1 MLDYSYDTRLVLASL
16 AVALMAGFTG
26 LSLLQGASR
35 LPAPRRKLV
44 VSMAAIC
51 LGGGIWSMHFVAM
64 LGMRLPIAFYY
75 DALITLIS
83 ALVAILMVGLA
94 LLILHFGT
102 RSPGRIALAGG
113 IIGLGIP
120 AMHYIGMSGMQI
132 CRPVYSPAGIAFAV
146 AASVT
151 LSVSAVALAYSR
163 RASRNIVL
171 GTVGFGLAVFAV
183 HFIAMRGTGF
193 VSQQAG
199 EAEITWMSNEVLAF
213 GVTLSVFVISGA
225 FLLSGVSFSQ
235 ADEAVAAVPLVGP
248 AAAVAEDRPEQAGPI
263 PEPPPARPP
272 EPRQSSTVRV
282 PYEKDG
288 RTRFVAPEQIA
299 AVRAEGHYT
308 MLYVGDDKFF
318 CPWSITETASRLPEE
333 MFLRTH
339 RSYLVNRAFVTGFE
353 RRKDSGVCYFDNVR
367 SLPKVP
373 VSRSRLP
380 EVREILGI

>member
-1 MLDYSYDTRLVLASL
+1 MLEYSYDTRLVLASL

-75 DALITLIS
+75 DALVTLIS
-83 ALVAILMVGLA
+83 ALVAILIVGLA
-94 LLILHFGT
+94 LLLLHFGR

-132 CRPVYSPAGIAFAV
+132 CRPVYSPGGIAFAV
-146 AASVT
+146 AASVA

-163 RASRNIVL
+163 RGSRNIVL

-183 HFIAMRGTGF
+183 HFIAMQGTGF
-193 VSQQAG
+193 VSQEVG
-199 EAEITWMSNEVLAF
+199 ETEMTWMSNEFLAF
-213 GVTLSVFVISGA
+213 GVTLTVFVISGA
-225 FLLSGVSFSQ
+225 FLLTGVSFSQ
-235 ADEAVAAVPLVGP
+235 ADEATEPAPEIAPAPDPVAEPVP
-248 AAAVAEDRPEQAGPI
+248 AAAAA
-263 PEPPPARPP
+263 PPV
-272 EPRQSSTVRV
+272 EPRAATAVRV

-308 MLYVGDDKFF
+308 MLYVGEDKFF